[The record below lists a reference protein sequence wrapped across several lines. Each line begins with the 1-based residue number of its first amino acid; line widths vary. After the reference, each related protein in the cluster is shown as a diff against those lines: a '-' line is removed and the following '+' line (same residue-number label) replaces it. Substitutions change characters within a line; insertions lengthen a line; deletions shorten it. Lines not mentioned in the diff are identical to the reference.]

1 MVFEV
6 EKTVNLP
13 VFAHF
18 SEEKPIFLLKITD
31 FHTSIPHT
39 FHKFVS
45 QNRKQ
50 ATAHPN
56 TCNGMS
62 WTAKAIYINNV
73 IFKL

>member
-6 EKTVNLP
+6 EKMVNLP

-18 SEEKPIFLLKITD
+18 PRKKTIFLLKITD
-31 FHTSIPHT
+31 FPTSIPHT

-45 QNRKQ
+45 QNRNQ
-50 ATAHPN
+50 ATDRPPHA
-56 TCNGMS
+56 TGMIR
-62 WTAKAIYINNV
+62 TAMALLINNV

>member
-6 EKTVNLP
+6 ENTVNLP
-13 VFAHF
+13 VFDLF
-18 SEEKPIFLLKITD
+18 LGGKPIFLLKITD

-45 QNRKQ
+45 QNKNQ

-56 TCNGMS
+56 PCNGMTR
-62 WTAKAIYINNV
+62 TAMTLYINNV
-73 IFKL
+73 VFKL

>member
-6 EKTVNLP
+6 ENTVNLP
-13 VFAHF
+13 VFALF
-18 SEEKPIFLLKITD
+18 SGEKPIFLLKITD

-45 QNRKQ
+45 QNKNQ

-56 TCNGMS
+56 PCNGMPR
-62 WTAKAIYINNV
+62 TAMTLYINNV
-73 IFKL
+73 VFKL

>member
-31 FHTSIPHT
+31 IPTSIPHT

-45 QNRKQ
+45 QNRNQ
-50 ATAHPN
+50 ATDRPPHA
-56 TCNGMS
+56 TGMTR
-62 WTAKAIYINNV
+62 TAMALLINNV